1 MGQHNILRKRFQL
14 LLNSR
19 WVLLWRLKKKK
30 TNIDEV
36 AVWPNQHYEERPRTH
51 QPTKVA
57 EQPKSE
63 YFDIAISAAMASET
77 GGPIKISHLGSTNGR
92 RPSLASVLSIL
103 T

>member
-63 YFDIAISAAMASET
+63 YF
-77 GGPIKISHLGSTNGR
+77 GPIKISHLGSTNGR